1 MSAIHDDEHST
12 LDNILPT
19 SSLPTSDS
27 DENRKIPIDAPARK
41 HFSIDLSLEL
51 ERQLTEMESPPPTP
65 GAEPSHKK
73 HQSLDQDVLAHI
85 VRQLQQGLAE
95 MTKER
100 DELVKLLSDT
110 QAQDATLKDALQ
122 LMTDKATELE
132 EEMSVAR
139 RKIKDDEDAITLL
152 RAKVEESR
160 SVMNSYF
167 DNASLI

>member
-1 MSAIHDDEHST
+1 MSAAHDNEHST

-19 SSLPTSDS
+19 SPS
-27 DENRKIPIDAPARK
+27 DETSNLPHTIDAPPRK

-65 GAEPSHKK
+65 GAESRHKK
-73 HQSLDQDVLAHI
+73 HPSLDHDVLAHI
-85 VRQLQQGLAE
+85 VQQLQQGLAE

-110 QAQDATLKDALQ
+110 HSHDASLKDALQ
-122 LMTDKATELE
+122 LMTEKATELE
-132 EEMSVAR
+132 EEMTIAR
-139 RKIKDDEDAITLL
+139 RKMKDDEDAIALL

-160 SVMNSYF
+160 SVMNLCF
-167 DNASLI
+167 DMCFFDLI